1 MILKLYFSGVLSGM
15 RRPRTTPL
23 QTGQNLSKPPVSD
36 SRSLP
41 ISGQQTFETPF
52 IYEGRI
58 SNYGSME
65 ELSSHALVQN
75 EVAPFRKSSSHSVC
89 LEKGI
94 EVNLVGAPAP
104 RLESQ
109 FEVRV
114 HSHGSRIGTTMR
126 RVETSDNKTSP
137 KARMIHT
144 PLNLGLQRRTDSGSN
159 ASDVESL
166 HLENM

>member
-1 MILKLYFSGVLSGM
+1 M

-23 QTGQNLSKPPVSD
+23 QTGQIISKPPVVD
-36 SRSLP
+36 TRSLP
-41 ISGQQTFETPF
+41 ISGHQTFETPF

-94 EVNLVGAPAP
+94 EVNLVGAAP
-104 RLESQ
+104 RHESQ
-109 FEVRV
+109 YEVRV

-126 RVETSDNKTSP
+126 RVETSDTTNP

-144 PLNLGLQRRTDSGSN
+144 PQNLGLQCRTESGSN